1 MSGFIYLY
9 RKWGKKGGGWELRTS
24 RINMGMKEEKCGE
37 RKERKWCYRMMKRIE

>member
-1 MSGFIYLY
+1 MSGFIYIGSGK
-9 RKWGKKGGGWELRTS
+9 RKGDWELRTS